1 MHPFSVDS
9 VLKTMVVLIDTREQ
23 PTAKFAK
30 RIEQMGVPSIVK
42 KLDFGDY
49 SAVVTLPDGS
59 LFSLEKSVCI
69 ERKADLSEICNNF
82 KDDKDKTKSHRD
94 RFAREFERARIAG
107 AKMHLLIESAT
118 WEKVLQGQYRS
129 LMKPKA
135 LLASLLT
142 WSARYNCGIF
152 MCESGTSG
160 ALIKEVLFREMK
172 EKLVEQYKT

>member
-1 MHPFSVDS
+1 MTRREIERTLETLVI
-9 VLKTMVVLIDTREQ
+9 VVDTREHK
-23 PTAKFAK
+23 TARLRK

-107 AKMHLLIESAT
+107 AKMHLLIENAT

-160 ALIKEVLFREMK
+160 TLIKEVLFREMK